1 MKCPFCNSLD
11 SKVIDSRL
19 SEDGTSI
26 RRRRECVACGKR
38 YTTYEKIESTPIL
51 VIKNNGTRQS
61 FDITKIKNGIIKA
74 CEKRPVS
81 MARIDKLVA
90 DIEKQ
95 INNTLAQEITSR
107 KIGDLVMQ
115 GLKELDEVAYVRFAS
130 VHRQFKDIN
139 TLLEE
144 IEKLVGAKVI
154 YPVKNASDTEDN
166 NN

>member
-154 YPVKNASDTEDN
+154 YPVKNASETEEDDN
-166 NN
+166 